1 MTNQPELARRQRQA
15 AHILVLVLREHTDLP
30 ALTWTITDALHAHID
45 LCDVD
50 SDRDRQVFTTWV
62 TALNMTHHPE
72 HAAKATGM
80 GTVNLHAHRHING
93 LLVTL
98 TATVHP
104 Y

>member
-15 AHILVLVLREHTDLP
+15 AHILVLVLREHADLP

-50 SDRDRQVFTTWV
+50 SDRDRRVFTTWV

-72 HAAKATGM
+72 PAGQAM

>member
-15 AHILVLVLREHTDLP
+15 AHILVLVLREHADLP
-30 ALTWTITDALHAHID
+30 TLSWTITDALHAHID

-50 SDRDRQVFTTWV
+50 SDRDRRVFTTWV

-72 HAAKATGM
+72 PVGQAT